1 MEKGNVSR
9 PKKERGSESSSKKGA
24 RIKTVI
30 DITRSGKGFLLDAE
44 GDVIVYRENLGGA
57 LSGDVVDA
65 LVTVRGKAKVGRVL
79 KVLERKKNSFVGDIV
94 KTPQGTMLRPDDGRV
109 YFDFKIT
116 GSSGAPVGHKAIIDV
131 FDWDTPTPEG
141 KIRTI
146 IGRAGEHETEMR
158 AIVAG
163 RGFDSDFPEA
173 VLQEAESLYER
184 AWNDEEIK
192 TRRDFRNT
200 LTFTIDPDTAKDFDD
215 AISYN
220 ILEDGSME
228 IGVHIAD
235 VTYFVRPKTQIEKE
249 AYKRATSVY
258 MVDRTVPMLPPQ
270 LSEDL
275 CSLKPDVDRL
285 TFSAVFTVKSGEVV
299 ERWFGRTI
307 IRSQKR
313 FTYEEADESLK
324 DASLPLNAPPKGA
337 SGDHSA
343 SQNDVALHRALVDV
357 WSFASKLRNAR
368 FAEGAIMFGSD
379 EVKPIVDKAGVV
391 TGFKRSSYTESHQL
405 IEELMLLANRE
416 VATFVSKKLG
426 KKNRLFVYRIHDVP
440 NAEKLDELAV
450 FLRAIGYQLENP
462 KKATGKD
469 INRLLKEVEGKTE
482 EKLIK
487 TATIRSMAKAVY
499 TTKNIGHY
507 GLAFEDYAHFTSPI
521 RRYPDTMVHRTL
533 ATILSGQPVTD
544 DPAEQEKKA
553 VHASEREVAAAE
565 AERASIKMKQVEY
578 FARLI
583 GTERTGVVSGVTEW
597 GIYISDDE
605 TNADGMVRLTTLT
618 DDTYEYVPRKFAAI
632 GVTTKK
638 MIRLGDAVRYVVER
652 ADLEEHTL
660 DFTLV
665 V

>member
-1 MEKGNVSR
+1 MKKGNVSH
-9 PKKERGSESSSKKGA
+9 PKKEQGSESSAKKGA

-79 KVLERKKNSFVGDIV
+79 KVLERKKSSFVGDIV
-94 KTPQGTMLRPDDGRV
+94 KTPQGMMLRPDDGRV

-116 GSSGAPVGHKAIIDV
+116 GASGAPEGHKAIIDV
-131 FDWDTPTPEG
+131 LDWDTPTPEG

-163 RGFDSDFPEA
+163 RGFDSDFPE
-173 VLQEAESLYER
+173 VVIQEAESLYER
-184 AWNDEEIK
+184 AWNEDEIK
-192 TRRDFRNT
+192 NRRDFRDT

-215 AISYN
+215 AISYKT
-220 ILEDGSME
+220 LDDGSME
-228 IGVHIAD
+228 IGIHIAD

-285 TFSAVFTVKSGEVV
+285 TFSAVFTVKNGAVV

-313 FTYEEADESLK
+313 FSYEEADESLK
-324 DASLPLNAPPKGA
+324 DASLPLHKELN
-337 SGDHSA
+337 
-343 SQNDVALHRALVDV
+343 DV

-507 GLAFEDYAHFTSPI
+507 GLAFDDYAHFTSPI
-521 RRYPDTMVHRTL
+521 RRYPDTMVHRML

-618 DDTYEYVPRKFAAI
+618 DDTYEYAPRKFAAI
-632 GVTTKK
+632 GATTKK

-660 DFTLV
+660 DFKLV
-665 V
+665 A